1 MKEYRRICADIDLD
15 ALTHNLD
22 EIHRC
27 IRKETKII
35 AVVKADGYGHGA
47 VPLAEVMEKLGLRS
61 RNAGRSGGIVY
72 ERNQKT
78 DSDPGLYVSGIRCT
92 DRTGKSASGSFFSD
106 TCKTAV

>member
-35 AVVKADGYGHGA
+35 AVVKADG
-47 VPLAEVMEKLGLRS
+47 
-61 RNAGRSGGIVY
+61 
-72 ERNQKT
+72 
-78 DSDPGLYVSGIRCT
+78 
-92 DRTGKSASGSFFSD
+92 
-106 TCKTAV
+106 

>member
-47 VPLAEVMEKLGLRS
+47 VPLAEVMETR
-61 RNAGRSGGIVY
+61 
-72 ERNQKT
+72 
-78 DSDPGLYVSGIRCT
+78 
-92 DRTGKSASGSFFSD
+92 
-106 TCKTAV
+106 